1 MIIVEPASSGQGH
14 RVAKE
19 IPMPTKIAG
28 ETARTQIIACF
39 MVAPSLPVFPFINL
53 IVRMRVKL

>member
-1 MIIVEPASSGQGH
+1 MIIVEPGSSDQDQ

-19 IPMPTKIAG
+19 IPTPTKIAR

-39 MVAPSLPVFPFINL
+39 IVDPFLPVFPFINL
-53 IVRMRVKL
+53 IVRVREKL